1 MKAGD
6 DFAEELRG
14 DGDTVSNTKQSNTW
28 FPALAVG
35 VVISLSQLYVAKQSD
50 RGDTL
55 IEVKTQ
61 LAILVKQ
68 FDEFSKRDYVSRAD
82 LEREMARIDK
92 RLESIEKT
100 RK

>member
-1 MKAGD
+1 MSEQD
-6 DFAEELRG
+6 DYAEELRG
-14 DGDTVSNTKQSNTW
+14 DGYEEDVSVNKKDSSW

-35 VVISLSQLYVAKQSD
+35 IVISLSQLYVAKQSD

-61 LAILVKQ
+61 LALLVKQ
-68 FDEFSKRDYVSRAD
+68 FDEFSKREYVSRAD

-92 RLESIEKT
+92 RLEAIEK
-100 RK
+100 K

>member
-1 MKAGD
+1 MSERD

-14 DGDTVSNTKQSNTW
+14 ESDEEPVAINKKESSW

-35 VVISLSQLYVAKQSD
+35 IVISLSQLYVAKQSD

-68 FDEFSKRDYVSRAD
+68 FDEFSKREYVSRAD
-82 LEREMARIDK
+82 LEREMARIDQ
-92 RLESIEKT
+92 RLQAIE

>member
-1 MKAGD
+1 MSEE
-6 DFAEELRG
+6 DFANEIRG
-14 DGDTVSNTKQSNTW
+14 DGDDVPGNSKQNNSW

-61 LAILVKQ
+61 LSILVKQ
-68 FDEFSKRDYVSRAD
+68 FDDFTKRGYISKEDFDKAMERLDRRIDA
-82 LEREMARIDK
+82 LERK
-92 RLESIEKT
+92 
-100 RK
+100 